1 MTCTKCRHSREIAR
15 LAAEQERLR
24 DICSKC
30 RLGEEIA
37 GDGSVSLDAIHDG
50 TLSRVAS
57 VSPERSTAYT
67 FDPCEIEERMQDPDE
82 WTRTKDALATIL
94 ACVASMPYEQVVRL
108 AKVAEVFRGLTRQE
122 FGIVAHLLNGG
133 TLIGYADANG
143 LSKQTAFAR
152 IKSLFKARPVFR
164 SIANGGLTHGKGGRA
179 AAQQAVCQGD
189 FFDKLEGC

>member
-1 MTCTKCRHSREIAR
+1 M
-15 LAAEQERLR
+15 QE
-24 DICSKC
+24 
-30 RLGEEIA
+30 
-37 GDGSVSLDAIHDG
+37 
-50 TLSRVAS
+50 
-57 VSPERSTAYT
+57 
-67 FDPCEIEERMQDPDE
+67 PDE

-108 AKVAEVFRGLTRQE
+108 AKVAEVFRVLTRQE

-164 SIANGGLTHGKGGRA
+164 SIANGGLTHGKGGRV
-179 AAQQAVCQGD
+179 AVQRPKYQTD